1 MNKNKGAVSTVD
13 STFIDVSFR
22 GHTRD
27 RAKYVV
33 EIAYALKSTLKG
45 NVGDLLVGGL
55 KKAYGAIDSV
65 FVHKTRKIDLVSL
78 AEHSREI
85 MVFISQLLGYRGEGQ
100 WLGKVLRDV
109 VEDMADKIVVSTLPR
124 VQCHRGEPLM
134 QADFLLEALTLLR
147 GKTSRALQ
155 TCGYCEEDVFAR
167 VLSECD
173 LVLYDLKLIDPERH
187 KRYTGVSNEA
197 ILENYRTLVR
207 SGVEFVTRI
216 PLIPSVND
224 TEENIT
230 ATASF
235 MKELGVRYIEL
246 LPYNKMAGGKYPSLG
261 RSYRVDFPCEAEPSP
276 RLDIFERH
284 GIEVKIL

>member
-1 MNKNKGAVSTVD
+1 LGRIFSIEEFSTYD
-13 STFIDVSFR
+13 GR
-22 GHTRD
+22 GIRCT
-27 RAKYVV
+27 VF
-33 EIAYALKSTLKG
+33 LKG
-45 NVGDLLVGGL
+45 CPLRCQWCHNPEGQR
-55 KKAYGAIDSV
+55 S
-65 FVHKTRKIDLVSL
+65 
-78 AEHSREI
+78 ECEI
-85 MVFISQLLGYRGEGQ
+85 MRSFGSCLGCGACLEAGRLAVGVPSLTAESIGVCPRRLIRVCGEDITAAE
-100 WLGKVLRDV
+100 LVAKL
-109 VEDMADKIVVSTLPR
+109 DKNIAILNLSGGGITFSG
-124 VQCHRGEPLM
+124 GEPLM
-134 QADFLLEALTLLR
+134 QSDFLLEALTLLR

-155 TCGYCEEDVFAR
+155 TCGYCEGELFAR

-173 LVLYDLKLIDPERH
+173 LVLYDLKLIDPELHR
-187 KRYTGVSNEA
+187 RYTGVSNEL
-197 ILENYRTLVR
+197 ILENYRSLVR

-235 MKELGVRYIEL
+235 MNELGVRYVEL

-276 RLDIFERH
+276 RLEIFKKY